1 MADEVQVTAE
11 IRAPVERV
19 WSMVSDLSR
28 MSEWSPENER
38 VEWRRG
44 ATTAVPGATFAG
56 TNRNGSKSW
65 STRGT
70 VVEVDPGRALSFR
83 ITAAGMKVSLW
94 SYRIEPTD
102 GGCRVTERW
111 LDERGA
117 LVEALGKLVSGVSD
131 RVAHNRAGMEQTL
144 ANLKRA
150 AEA

>member
-11 IRAPVERV
+11 IRAPVEQV

-38 VEWRRG
+38 VEWRKG

-65 STRGT
+65 RTRGT

-83 ITAAGMKVSLW
+83 ITAVGMKVSQW
-94 SYRIEPTD
+94 SYRVEPTD
-102 GGCRVTERW
+102 CGCRVTERW

-117 LVEALGKLVSGVSD
+117 LVKALGKLVSGVSD
-131 RVAHNRAGMEQTL
+131 RVAHNHAGMEQTL
-144 ANLKRA
+144 ANLKQA